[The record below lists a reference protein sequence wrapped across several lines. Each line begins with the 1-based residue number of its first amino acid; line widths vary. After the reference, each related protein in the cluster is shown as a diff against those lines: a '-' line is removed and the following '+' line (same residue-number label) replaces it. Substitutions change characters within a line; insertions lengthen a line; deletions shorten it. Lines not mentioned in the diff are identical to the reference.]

1 MSHVLDNRTKHTQL
15 MQQEIVKLDLEKA
28 HQQHRQCSIKIGQH
42 CLGQAVSFPQQRS
55 LTNLSDRD
63 QQKPA
68 RKDRMG
74 LGGGLKPPQAP
85 AVHAAGEA
93 QLLLVSQGGS
103 AAKRNGQTYKIL
115 LHTQN
120 FFMITPPSNKKLTM
134 QICYEIHL
142 WSFLALKGLLQT
154 SAFLNLENVLS
165 LWNF

>member
-28 HQQHRQCSIKIGQH
+28 HQQYRQCSIKIGQY

-55 LTNLSDRD
+55 LTDLSDRD

-93 QLLLVSQGGS
+93 QLLLVSRGGVCS
-103 AAKRNGQTYKIL
+103 QEKWTNIQDSTAHTKFLYDNTSQQQKIDYADL
-115 LHTQN
+115 L
-120 FFMITPPSNKKLTM
+120 
-134 QICYEIHL
+134 
-142 WSFLALKGLLQT
+142 
-154 SAFLNLENVLS
+154 
-165 LWNF
+165 

>member
-28 HQQHRQCSIKIGQH
+28 HQQYRQCSIKIGQH

-55 LTNLSDRD
+55 LTDLSDRD

-93 QLLLVSQGGS
+93 QLLLVSRGGVCS
-103 AAKRNGQTYKIL
+103 QEKWTNIQDSTAHTKFLYDNTSQQQKIDYADL
-115 LHTQN
+115 L
-120 FFMITPPSNKKLTM
+120 
-134 QICYEIHL
+134 
-142 WSFLALKGLLQT
+142 
-154 SAFLNLENVLS
+154 
-165 LWNF
+165 